1 MPRKS
6 AKSPFYSQAHAVMKT
21 LKKFCNYTERKKKL
35 HETLWLATTDEL
47 KIFDIKISTQIF
59 NIIKKTAQ
67 STKWNYKKQR
77 GCSNGSWEEV
87 VWKAGGY

>member
-1 MPRKS
+1 MPRKLG
-6 AKSPFYSQAHAVMKT
+6 KSPFYSQAHAVMKT
-21 LKKFCNYTERKKKL
+21 LKKICNYTERKKKL

-59 NIIKKTAQ
+59 NIIKKMAQ
-67 STKWNYKKQR
+67 STKRNYKKQR

-87 VWKAGGY
+87 VWKAGGH